1 MTAPATRSLGG
12 LALTL
17 TRRWWPQLAAL
28 AAACAVVATTISG
41 ALGVGDL
48 IQGGLRSLALERLG
62 RIDAAVLGDG
72 FFRRDLALELAR
84 SVRDQPRPPQF
95 TPAIVM
101 PATVASAV
109 RASAVSRATLLAC
122 DDPAALGFE
131 PAPPPLAEG
140 TVLVNAQ
147 LAAAIGV
154 AEADT
159 LVLRLPRRSRVPAD
173 SPLGR
178 RTGDSLSRRLRVL
191 AVLPDAGIGRFA
203 VRPAQATQPLV
214 VLSLEDAQAI
224 LREG

>member
-131 PAPPPLAEG
+131 PAPAVLGDHALRPLRDR
-140 TVLVNAQ
+140 VLGDRAH
-147 LAAAIGV
+147 AA
-154 AEADT
+154 
-159 LVLRLPRRSRVPAD
+159 
-173 SPLGR
+173 
-178 RTGDSLSRRLRVL
+178 RRLV
-191 AVLPDAGIGRFA
+191 A
-203 VRPAQATQPLV
+203 
-214 VLSLEDAQAI
+214 
-224 LREG
+224 